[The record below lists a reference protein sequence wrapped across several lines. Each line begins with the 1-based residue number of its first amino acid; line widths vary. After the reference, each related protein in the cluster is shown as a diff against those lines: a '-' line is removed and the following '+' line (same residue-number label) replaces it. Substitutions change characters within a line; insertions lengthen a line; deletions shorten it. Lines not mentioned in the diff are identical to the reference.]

1 MSIYA
6 VCGKGG
12 VGKTAF
18 TAMFTKALLDSG
30 KAGKLLVID
39 ADPALGLA
47 NALAIRPEKTI
58 GQLREAVIETARR
71 GGEAE
76 KDEMARML
84 DYLVMESLVER
95 ADFALM
101 AMGRSE
107 TLGCYCPV
115 NDILR
120 DAITMLSRKFDTI
133 LVDGEAGL
141 EQINRQVLRE
151 IDCLILLTDSSA
163 RGLQTV
169 GILKEMVGKRNVAPC
184 RKVGVVFNRVRGDEA
199 SLSRAAGRIG
209 IEVLG
214 FVPEDPD
221 VERYDRTG
229 KSLAELPPA
238 SGAAAAVRGIA
249 ERLSVS
255 VPGEARCEA

>member
-18 TAMFTKALLDSG
+18 TAMFTKALLESG

-39 ADPALGLA
+39 ADPALGLT
-47 NALAIRPEKTI
+47 NALAVRPEKTI
-58 GQLREAVIETARR
+58 GQLRETIIETARQ
-71 GGEAE
+71 GGETE
-76 KDEMARML
+76 KDEIARML
-84 DYLVMESLVER
+84 DYLVMESLVETD
-95 ADFALM
+95 DFALM

-133 LVDGEAGL
+133 LIDGEAGL

-151 IDCLILLTDSSA
+151 IDCLVILTDSSA

-169 GILKEMVGKRNVAPC
+169 GILKDMVGKRDAAPC

-199 SLSRAAGRIG
+199 FLSRAAGKIG
-209 IEVLG
+209 IEVFG

-221 VERYDRTG
+221 VEKYDMAG
-229 KSLAELPPA
+229 KSLAELPTD
-238 SGAAAAVRGIA
+238 SGAQAAVRGIA
-249 ERLSVS
+249 GNLSA
-255 VPGEARCEA
+255 GDC

>member
-1 MSIYA
+1 MAIYA

-18 TAMFTKALLDSG
+18 TALFAKALLDSG
-30 KAGKLLVID
+30 NAGKLLVID

-47 NALAIRPEKTI
+47 NALAVRPEKTI
-58 GQLREAVIETARR
+58 GQLRESIIETARR

-76 KDEMARML
+76 KDEIARML
-84 DYLVMESLVER
+84 DYLVMESLVET
-95 ADFALM
+95 DGFALM

-133 LVDGEAGL
+133 LIDGEAGL

-151 IDCLILLTDSSA
+151 IDCLVILTDPSA

-169 GILKEMVGKRNVAPC
+169 GILKEMVEKRDVAAC
-184 RKVGVVFNRVRGDEA
+184 KEAGVVFNRVRGDEA
-199 SLSRAAGRIG
+199 FLAQAAAKIG
-209 IEVLG
+209 IGVFG
-214 FVPEDPD
+214 FVPEDPE
-221 VERYDRTG
+221 VGRYDMAG
-229 KSLAELPPA
+229 KSLAELPPE
-238 SGAAAAVRGIA
+238 SEAAAAVRAIA
-249 ERLSVS
+249 ERLSV
-255 VPGEARCEA
+255 PKRKEARCEV